1 MINYYD
7 LFFKTG
13 NSVVKSFD
21 FLKRFVT
28 LHDLLIDLFYLIRK
42 INTLEAAKEQND
54 MIKKINEIENFV
66 LLKEK
71 SIKKKNT
78 GSAMKKVK
86 NRRERNQTL
95 AAQKSVLKNVIRLY
109 DKRTFIINAFVRYF
123 TWEIRSKIICQF

>member
-95 AAQKSVLKNVIRLY
+95 AAQKV
-109 DKRTFIINAFVRYF
+109 F
-123 TWEIRSKIICQF
+123 